1 MQNRN
6 FNFKRLT
13 QVINAGGV
21 IAYPTESVYGF
32 GCDPL
37 NKVAVNRILKI
48 KQRSVNKG
56 LIIIATDIKQIKP
69 WVQNI
74 PVNIWEKVV
83 NSYATN
89 WVLPKSD
96 LVPYWVSGDHQTV
109 VIRISQHQIV
119 RDICKYLGQPIISTS
134 VNVAGRIELS
144 NFIKVRKQ
152 FGKHLDFIVHGK
164 VGGLAPCSII
174 DPLNNVVLR

>member
-1 MQNRN
+1 MQNRK
-6 FNFKRLT
+6 FYFKRLS
-13 QVINAGGV
+13 QIIHAGGV

-37 NKVAVNRILKI
+37 NKTAVKRILKI

-56 LIIIATDIKQIKP
+56 LIIVAADIKQIKP

-74 PVNIWEKVV
+74 PATIWQKVV

-109 VIRISQHQIV
+109 VVRISQHQIV
-119 RDICKYLGQPIISTS
+119 QDICKYLGQPIISTS
-134 VNVAGRIELS
+134 ANVASRIELTS
-144 NFIKVRKQ
+144 CIKVRKQ
-152 FGKHLDFIVHGK
+152 FGKHLDFIVAGK
-164 VGGLAPCSII
+164 VGGLAPCRII
-174 DPLNNVVLR
+174 DPLNNLVLR